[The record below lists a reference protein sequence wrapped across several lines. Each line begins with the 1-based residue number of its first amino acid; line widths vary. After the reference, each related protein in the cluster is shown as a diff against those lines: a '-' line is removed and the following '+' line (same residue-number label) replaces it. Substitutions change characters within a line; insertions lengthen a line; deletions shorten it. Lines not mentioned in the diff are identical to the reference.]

1 MIIPARKWASKLRD
15 LQFNLWLTEQMVGL
29 KCCFIEQHRD
39 DQCKRGSANRTLTDI
54 GKQRRKKVKTK
65 ARVERR
71 MER

>member
-1 MIIPARKWASKLRD
+1 MIIPAKKWASKLRD

-29 KCCFIEQHRD
+29 KCCLTEQHRD
-39 DQCKRGSANRTLTDI
+39 DQCRGGSANRTLTDI

-65 ARVERR
+65 VRMERR